1 VEGIE
6 QLQSQT
12 MRDDMRRC
20 RRHMLKLHEEVSHLA
35 IVDNRLESKAA
46 AVGSV
51 RHWDDKTLQTKPRRA
66 SEDPDS
72 KSRDNFV
79 AAYPNAV
86 TRSEYLQGNTTDTLL
101 APRRK
106 FRDQE
111 AQPHSKS
118 LRETTVMPLLARES
132 NGNQTSQPAGQK
144 AAGKL
149 GSYSAG
155 GQRKIPAG
163 VPQGASAAESRLYE
177 QVDKLGA
184 LRGVAQAS
192 KTATGAALKETNTK
206 RIALESKISAMAVQL
221 NDPPVSRLRRA
232 VEGTRLN
239 SGRRRSRS
247 ASPRAPTQAMRSDE
261 TAQRRARKTSPRKTR
276 PGTGADE
283 QLNNR
288 KRAWARALPV
298 ITRDVDESV
307 QSVREPCVNIG
318 RDKFGKLISGV
329 SLSHIVSQTDQ
340 SRISKRVLEMFGRDD
355 DVSDFEEAVA
365 NKIAPS
371 RLSTMSIATTLAQ
384 QKRQLNASKCSLG
397 VVAADSY
404 DAGMAMSD
412 LALEDIIKD
421 LKAQNAA

>member
-1 VEGIE
+1 
-6 QLQSQT
+6 
-12 MRDDMRRC
+12 
-20 RRHMLKLHEEVSHLA
+20 
-35 IVDNRLESKAA
+35 
-46 AVGSV
+46 
-51 RHWDDKTLQTKPRRA
+51 
-66 SEDPDS
+66 
-72 KSRDNFV
+72 
-79 AAYPNAV
+79 
-86 TRSEYLQGNTTDTLL
+86 
-101 APRRK
+101 
-106 FRDQE
+106 
-111 AQPHSKS
+111 
-118 LRETTVMPLLARES
+118 
-132 NGNQTSQPAGQK
+132 
-144 AAGKL
+144 
-149 GSYSAG
+149 
-155 GQRKIPAG
+155 
-163 VPQGASAAESRLYE
+163 
-177 QVDKLGA
+177 
-184 LRGVAQAS
+184 
-192 KTATGAALKETNTK
+192 
-206 RIALESKISAMAVQL
+206 
-221 NDPPVSRLRRA
+221 
-232 VEGTRLN
+232 
-239 SGRRRSRS
+239 
-247 ASPRAPTQAMRSDE
+247 MRSDE